1 MPEGLAIATFV
12 QQQQQL
18 GEQAN
23 IQSSSRG
30 STPGGLQP
38 PVAPPALEPGERVV
52 SMAGS
57 VYNVPP
63 DHSHYT
69 RGREVGLLME
79 VPGVRRMEDRGEER
93 RRRDEIGEDRRR
105 RGIDDLMELEG
116 EEEARAAGGEH
127 VEFRPRRLRHPWT
140 EEKLDD
146 VLILPHMDHLDILQE
161 ELVLVSGEVRT
172 MGPMEATPTPR
183 HHRPTDQVS
192 SHPNTH
198 RLDRDQ

>member
-1 MPEGLAIATFV
+1 MTSDDDDITVEEVRRKDCQHQEPASEQQSEENKPEGLAIATFV

-30 STPGGLQP
+30 STPGGLQAPLVP
-38 PVAPPALEPGERVV
+38 PSLEPGERVA
-52 SMAGS
+52 SMTGS

-93 RRRDEIGEDRRR
+93 RRREERGEDRRVR
-105 RGIDDLMELEG
+105 RMEDRG
-116 EEEARAAGGEH
+116 EERRRREERGE
-127 VEFRPRRLRHPWT
+127 
-140 EEKLDD
+140 D
-146 VLILPHMDHLDILQE
+146 
-161 ELVLVSGEVRT
+161 
-172 MGPMEATPTPR
+172 
-183 HHRPTDQVS
+183 
-192 SHPNTH
+192 
-198 RLDRDQ
+198 